1 MEELGTDGTEFDMTE
16 EELLVAVGDEV
27 QIWVWS
33 WESWRN
39 EGSLV
44 LVME

>member
-1 MEELGTDGTEFDMTE
+1 MAE

-33 WESWRN
+33 WESWWN